1 MRKFFFLFSALL
13 FLGLNGQ
20 TSGVLVLN
28 EGGAGSTNAEVSLI
42 DNQGN
47 VTNNYFGNH
56 NNNAILGDTAQ
67 DIKIYGDKIFIVLN
81 ISNTIKVINKNDFS
95 LITTITSNL
104 NNPRYIAFKD
114 NNAYVTNWG
123 ASGATNNYVSIY
135 DLSNYNYLNSI
146 TVGNGAEKIFY
157 KDNRFYVLLKGGFG
171 LNKYMDIINAQTN
184 TVEQQVNVGDS
195 PHSIFEKD
203 NFLYIMSSGNP
214 YTPTANGTFTIFDTT
229 TQTTTSTLTFP
240 SGSKPMYM
248 DTDGAYIYY
257 YMGTSIYKTPISSP
271 SITTT
276 AIAVTPITGWGGAYG
291 FNVVNNKIYVADPS
305 GYVAPG
311 KILTYD
317 LQGSLLNTLTVGP
330 LPNQIIAYNV
340 NSGNLGTSET
350 KKVSTISIYPNPTLD
365 KFFIKGIQNA
375 KIKVMDMF
383 GRIVIDTQY
392 NKNGVNVNSLS
403 KGTYLVN
410 ITEDNN
416 KYIEKLIIK

>member
-1 MRKFFFLFSALL
+1 MFSALL

-28 EGGAGSTNAEVSLI
+28 EGGAGSGNAEVSLI

-47 VTNNYFGNH
+47 ITNNYFGGH
-56 NNNAILGDTAQ
+56 NNNASLGDVAQ

-81 ISNTIKVINKNDFS
+81 VSNTIKVINKNDFS

-114 NNAYVTNWG
+114 NKAYVTNWG
-123 ASGATNNYVSIY
+123 TSSTTDDYVAVY
-135 DLSNYNYLNSI
+135 DLSNYNYLSSI
-146 TVGNGAEKIFY
+146 PVGGGAEKIFY

-171 LNKYMDIINAQTN
+171 LNKYMDIINGQTN
-184 TVEQQVNVGDS
+184 TVEQQINVGDS
-195 PHSIFEKD
+195 PNSIFEKD
-203 NFLYIMSSGNP
+203 NLLYIMSSGNP
-214 YTPTANGTFTIFDTT
+214 YAPTANGTLTVFDTT
-229 TQTTTSTLTFP
+229 TQTTSSTLTFP
-240 SGSKPMYM
+240 TGSKPSYM
-248 DTDGAYIYY
+248 DTDGTNIYY
-257 YMGTSIYKTPISSP
+257 MMDTSIYKTSISSP

-305 GYVAPG
+305 GYVAAG

-317 LQGSLLNTLTVGP
+317 LQGSLLSTSTVGFF
-330 LPNQIIAYNV
+330 PNQIIAYNV
-340 NSGNLGTSET
+340 NSGSLGTSET
-350 KKVSTISIYPNPTLD
+350 KKASAISIYPNPTSD
-365 KFFIKGIQNA
+365 KFFIKGVQNA
-375 KIKVMDMF
+375 KIKVMDMS

-392 NKNGVNVNSLS
+392 NQNGVNVNSLS

-410 ITEDNN
+410 ITEGDN
-416 KYIEKLIIK
+416 KSIEKLIIQ